1 MLFEWMS
8 TEINNAVDR
17 HLKHAPR
24 RISRSNI
31 HSCMTEIRVGRKPP
45 FTYWRAA
52 AQHLSLFSLLL
63 GTRPYTGFLSAY
75 FLCILAFLQGFL
87 SIESQF
93 SCQLKWVF
101 FIVASFFFF
110 FKHVSLHVQFL
121 SAFGWHTKSQTTKKK
136 YNKSFWE
143 TLSISSC
150 CVIITVL
157 KLGVLARVP
166 DKQSGHDIISLV
178 DILKA

>member
-1 MLFEWMS
+1 MRVCVYGEALFCRISALTCYEAVKISEVMLFEWMS

-24 RISRSNI
+24 LVSRSNI
-31 HSCMTEIRVGRKPP
+31 HSCMTEIRVGCKPP

-52 AQHLSLFSLLL
+52 APHLSLFSLLL

-101 FIVASFFFF
+101 FIVASFFFNMLVCMCNF
-110 FKHVSLHVQFL
+110 CLPLAGIQNLKPP
-121 SAFGWHTKSQTTKKK
+121 KK
-136 YNKSFWE
+136 
-143 TLSISSC
+143 
-150 CVIITVL
+150 V
-157 KLGVLARVP
+157 
-166 DKQSGHDIISLV
+166 
-178 DILKA
+178 